1 MKKISRFAKVTAF
14 LLATVPT
21 LPAAAQ
27 EEQKKEQEEGFR
39 FTVVKENPI
48 TSVKNQNR
56 SSTCWSFSSIGFFE
70 AELLRKG
77 KGEHD
82 LSEMFVVHKTMED
95 RAERTVRLHGDV
107 SFSPGGSFYDVAYCW
122 RNYGMVPQ
130 EVMPGIL
137 YGDTLPVHNELDAVA
152 EGYVKALIASNP
164 RKLTP
169 VWKNGL
175 RGIYDAYLGVC
186 PEEFVYQG
194 KKYTPKSYA
203 ESLGLD
209 MDDYV
214 SLTSFTHHPY
224 YTTFALEIQ
233 DNWRQAQSY
242 NLPLD
247 EFMQVFRHALNE
259 GYTIAWGADVSETGF
274 NRQGI
279 GVVVD
284 EGKGADLTGSDM
296 ARWLGLSAAD
306 RKKELTSKPLP
317 EMEVTPEMRQTGY
330 DNWETTDDHGMLI
343 YGLAKDQDGKEYYM
357 VKNSWGTA
365 SKYQGIWYVSEA
377 FVRYKTINI
386 LVHREA
392 VPKDIRK
399 KLGIK

>member
-27 EEQKKEQEEGFR
+27 EEQKKTQEEGFQ
-39 FTVVKENPI
+39 FTTVKENPI
-48 TSVKNQNR
+48 TTVKNQNR

-70 AELLRKG
+70 SELLRLG
-77 KGEHD
+77 KGEYD

-107 SFSPGGSFYDVAYCW
+107 SFSPGGSFFDVAYCW

-152 EGYVKALIASNP
+152 EGYLKALLASNP
-164 RKLTP
+164 KKLTP

-175 RGIYDAYLGVC
+175 KGIYDAYLGVC
-186 PEEFVYQG
+186 PEEFVYKG

-203 ESLGLD
+203 ESLGLN

-214 SLTSFTHHPY
+214 SLTSFTHHPF

-247 EFMQVFRHALNE
+247 EFMQVFSYAINQ

-274 NRQGI
+274 SRQGI

-296 ARWLGLSAAD
+296 AHWLGLSAAD
-306 RKKELTSKPLP
+306 KRKELTAKPLP
-317 EMEVTPEMRQTGY
+317 EMEVTEEMRQQGY

-343 YGLAKDQDGKEYYM
+343 YGLAKDQSGKPYYM
-357 VKNSWGTA
+357 VKNSWGTS

-377 FVRYKTINI
+377 FVRYKTIYI
-386 LVHREA
+386 LVHKDA

>member
-1 MKKISRFAKVTAF
+1 M
-14 LLATVPT
+14 
-21 LPAAAQ
+21 PA
-27 EEQKKEQEEGFR
+27 
-39 FTVVKENPI
+39 
-48 TSVKNQNR
+48 
-56 SSTCWSFSSIGFFE
+56 
-70 AELLRKG
+70 
-77 KGEHD
+77 
-82 LSEMFVVHKTMED
+82 
-95 RAERTVRLHGDV
+95 
-107 SFSPGGSFYDVAYCW
+107 PGT
-122 RNYGMVPQ
+122 
-130 EVMPGIL
+130 L

-152 EGYVKALIASNP
+152 EGYVKALLESNP

-247 EFMQVFRHALNE
+247 EFMQVFRYAVKE

-274 NRQGI
+274 SRQGI

-343 YGLAKDQDGKEYYM
+343 YGLAKDQNGKEYYM
-357 VKNSWGTA
+357 VKNSWGTN
-365 SKYQGIWYVSEA
+365 SQYQGIWYVSEA